1 MKLLEIKNLT
11 KRYGYKVAVD
21 NLTLTVES
29 GDIYGFIGHN
39 GAGKST
45 CIKAVC
51 GIHSFEAGDI
61 LIDGKSLKTS
71 PTECKKIVAYIPD
84 NPDIYGYLTGR
95 QYVKFVADM
104 FRVDAE
110 KRKNLLN
117 KYSRMFEM
125 ESVLDDLVSSYSH
138 GMRQKL
144 VIISSLIHSPKL
156 LVMDE
161 PFVGL
166 DPSATFLMKEVLT
179 EICKDGGAIFFS
191 THVLDVAEKIC
202 NKIAI
207 IKDGKLLADG
217 TTEEVKGEGTLEEK
231 FLELYGT
238 KSIADFENMSV
249 DDL

>member
-1 MKLLEIKNLT
+1 M
-11 KRYGYKVAVD
+11 
-21 NLTLTVES
+21 
-29 GDIYGFIGHN
+29 
-39 GAGKST
+39 
-45 CIKAVC
+45 
-51 GIHSFEAGDI
+51 
-61 LIDGKSLKTS
+61 
-71 PTECKKIVAYIPD
+71 
-84 NPDIYGYLTGR
+84 TGR
-95 QYVKFVADM
+95 QYIKFVADM
-104 FRVDAE
+104 FRVDAG

-144 VIISSLIHSPKL
+144 VIISSLIHSPQL

-166 DPSATFLMKEVLT
+166 DPSATFLMKEVMA
-179 EICKDGGAIFFS
+179 EICKEGGAIFFS

-217 TTEEVKGEGTLEEK
+217 TTEEVKGEGALEEK